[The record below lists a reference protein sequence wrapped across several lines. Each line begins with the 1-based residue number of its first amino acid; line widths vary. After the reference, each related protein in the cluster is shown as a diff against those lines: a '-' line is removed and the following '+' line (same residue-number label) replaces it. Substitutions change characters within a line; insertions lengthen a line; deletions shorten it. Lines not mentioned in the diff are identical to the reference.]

1 MKPILQSTK
10 LTALALLAV
19 AGASTAQAAAILGA
33 PVVVATTGNVTAT
46 FRGHTAGYTSTL
58 FLDSPGGPI
67 DIFVNH
73 TNAVGDTFNLGTFT
87 AGTELVFGIYVW
99 NTGETF
105 YSGDASRNPDG
116 LPHNVVDNDVYPGET
131 YVGFEDLL
139 GGGDMDYDDNN
150 FSFTNTRAGTVPEG
164 GATLTLLAG
173 ALALTGAAAR
183 RFGRR

>member
-1 MKPILQSTK
+1 MKPTHTLK
-10 LTALALLAV
+10 NLTALALIGL

-33 PVVVATTGNVTAT
+33 PVIVATTGNVTAT

-58 FLDSPGGPI
+58 ILDSPGGPV

-73 TNAVGDTFNLGTFT
+73 VNAVGDTYDLGTFT
-87 AGTELVFGIYVW
+87 AGTELVFKIYVW

-105 YSGDASRNPDG
+105 FSGDASRNPDG
-116 LPHNVVDNDVYPGET
+116 LPHNVVDNDLYPGET

-150 FSFTNTRAGTVPEG
+150 FSFTNTRAGTVPDG

-173 ALALTGAAAR
+173 GLGLMGAAAR
-183 RFGRR
+183 RFRRS